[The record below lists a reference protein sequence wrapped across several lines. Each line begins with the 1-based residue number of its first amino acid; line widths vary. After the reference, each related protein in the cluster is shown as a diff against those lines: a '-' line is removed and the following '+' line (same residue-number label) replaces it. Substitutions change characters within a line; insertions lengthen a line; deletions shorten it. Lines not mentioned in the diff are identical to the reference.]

1 MIFSDNLKILGT
13 AFHRYGFELRVVGGA
28 VRDSILRMQPKDI
41 DLCTNATPQEMIAIV
56 EDMGFAYIPT
66 GLQHGTITIVV
77 NGDQFEV
84 TTLRIDTETDG
95 RHAVV
100 EYTRDFEADAA
111 RRDLTINA
119 MSMDFE
125 GNIYDYFGG
134 QEDLRN
140 CRMRF
145 VGDADARVKEDY
157 LRILRYFRFAARFGG
172 LDIDQVKAITT
183 RENLGGLQKISV
195 ERYWLEMQKLVMM
208 PNASEAL
215 DCMYYTG
222 VLSAIG
228 LVKPCMQFTD
238 GMTPITALS
247 TMVANTDEFVT
258 RWKLSSDE
266 SKLLRFLNDKTL
278 SVYFEEDVEDLLM
291 DGVPRDWVVAKA
303 QRDWVMAS
311 GNMVTYAKTW
321 DVPTF
326 PVTGQD
332 LLDKGFATGK
342 ALGEELTKMRKRW
355 KQSVFE
361 QNPLTKDDLLF

>member
-1 MIFSDNLKILGT
+1 M
-13 AFHRYGFELRVVGGA
+13 E
-28 VRDSILRMQPKDI
+28 PKDI
-41 DLCTNATPQEMIAIV
+41 DLCTNATPQEMIDLV
-56 EDMGFAYIPT
+56 QDMGFAYIPT

-100 EYTRDFEADAA
+100 AYTRDFEDDAA

-119 MSMDFE
+119 MSMDFD
-125 GNIYDYFGG
+125 GKIYDYFGG

-140 CRMRF
+140 FRMRF
-145 VGDADARVKEDY
+145 VGDANARVKEDY

-172 LDIDQVKAITT
+172 LDIDQVKSITT
-183 RENLGGLQKISV
+183 RENLEGLKKISV

-208 PNASEAL
+208 PGASEVL

-228 LVKPCMQFTD
+228 LVRPCMQFTD
-238 GMTPITALS
+238 GMTSITALS
-247 TMVANTDEFVT
+247 TMISNTDEFLSM
-258 RWKLSSDE
+258 WKLSSDE
-266 SKLLRFLNDKTL
+266 AKLVRFLNDKTR
-278 SVYFEEDVEDLLM
+278 SVYFEGDVEDLLM
-291 DGVPRDWVVAKA
+291 DGLPRAWVVAKA
-303 QRDWVMAS
+303 QRDWVLAS
-311 GNMVTYAKTW
+311 GDMAAYAQTW

-332 LLDKGFATGK
+332 LLDKGFTPGK
-342 ALGEELTKMRKRW
+342 SLGEELTKLRKRW
-355 KQSVFE
+355 KYSVFE
-361 QNPLTKDDLLF
+361 QNPLTKNDLLA